1 VQNGLV
7 TIQAGELFTPGVS
20 AGLQGKKPPCNA

>member
-7 TIQAGELFTPGVS
+7 TIQAGELPTPGGS
-20 AGLQGKKPPCNA
+20 AALAGEKPPCV